1 MPTASRGENQF
12 PVSSRQPSI
21 IAQFPLKTGS
31 VIVCQV
37 KKKRKEKWGLL
48 VMEITKETAEGLTH
62 LDLLDGDAQ
71 VTKLVVGACQ
81 ILCRATDAPSASSVV
96 GEDHMPFQPHSLAAR
111 WAHPRWTF
119 SSVWCVETYEKN
131 SLAVLGF
138 IFACTQMLSWRQLAP
153 RRRSSSTRPCV
164 ACSSRGRKQTVPRRV

>member
-12 PVSSRQPSI
+12 PDIVSSRQPSI

-119 SSVWCVETYEKN
+119 SSVWCVETNDKIHSRFWGS
-131 SLAVLGF
+131 SLPA
-138 IFACTQMLSWRQLAP
+138 
-153 RRRSSSTRPCV
+153 RRC
-164 ACSSRGRKQTVPRRV
+164 SRGVNWRRGGEAALRGRV